1 MEASQTIYL
10 TSSSKTIIPKIENDK
25 KKKKLADICECLF
38 GVKEGWR
45 ENYKLSSFVLLCSS
59 ASVVL
64 NLYTD
69 KRKNYISI

>member
-1 MEASQTIYL
+1 MKKQ
-10 TSSSKTIIPKIENDK
+10 KTKT
-25 KKKKLADICECLF
+25 LAEICVCLF

-59 ASVVL
+59 ASVIL
-64 NLYTD
+64 NLYMD